1 MNTSLVRM
9 SSMAVYI
16 ALGLGSVLLIVLAL
30 LLLGAIEPD
39 QTLTAS
45 WRRGG

>member
-16 ALGLGSVLLIVLAL
+16 ALGFVLVIALAL
-30 LLLGAIEPD
+30 LLLGDLEPG